1 MNNVLTKLTG
11 KTPGTLI
18 LLALVIVFSLFTIQR
33 NRVWQTELSLLEDA
47 AKKSP
52 EKARIFSNL
61 ARTHYLLAESETDA
75 RAAMARMQQV
85 IDNSREALKLD
96 PTLLDAHVHLG
107 NAYSYQG
114 QVAAASPE
122 TAAQAE
128 LLGDMALDSFSR
140 AISINPEYP
149 DAHVNLG
156 LELSR
161 KGQKQEAIE
170 EYRIA
175 IELSP
180 MHLKARNNLGN
191 VYQSLRQYEL
201 AIEQYQFCLDKYSG
215 MPEVH
220 NNLAN
225 SYLSLKRY
233 KEAEQ
238 HYKTA
243 INLFKDFGIAHT
255 NLAMAYLEQGKVQ
268 EARYHIDEALR
279 IDPNNNVARS
289 MFTTVPLHQSPD
301 DPGSTSPQPG
311 PSASKPPARPPG
323 Q

>member
-1 MNNVLTKLTG
+1 MNGILDRFTG
-11 KTPGTLI
+11 KIPGTII
-18 LLALVIVFSLFTIQR
+18 LLAVVVVFSVFTIQR
-33 NRVWQTELSLLEDA
+33 NKVWQTELSLLEDS

-52 EKARIFSNL
+52 GKARIFSNL
-61 ARTHYLLAESETDA
+61 ARTHYLEAEAETDGD
-75 RAAMARMQQV
+75 AALARMQQV
-85 IDNSREALKLD
+85 IDNARKALTRD

-107 NAYSYQG
+107 NAYAYLG
-114 QVAAASPE
+114 QLAATSPE
-122 TAAQAE
+122 TAAQARE
-128 LLGDMALDSFSR
+128 LGDMAIDSFSR
-140 AISINPEYP
+140 AILINPEYP

-170 EYRIA
+170 QYKIA
-175 IELSP
+175 IELNP

-191 VYQSLRQYEL
+191 VYQSQQQYQL
-201 AIEQYQFCLDKYSG
+201 AIEEYLFCLEMYSG

-233 KEAEQ
+233 EEAEQ
-238 HYKTA
+238 HYKAA

-255 NLAMAYLEQGKVQ
+255 NLAMAYLEQGKVK
-268 EARYHIDEALR
+268 EARFHIDEALR
-279 IDPNNNVARS
+279 IDPNNTVAQS
-289 MFTTVPLHQSPD
+289 MVSTVPLQRVPLDPEGGQPRPQRPVSP
-301 DPGSTSPQPG
+301 
-311 PSASKPPARPPG
+311 PPAAPRG